1 MNFPRFWSK
10 GEANGF
16 EGWGWS
22 NESLEAANAR
32 GVETALRVAARF
44 ERGELNVPAARYGY
58 ADRPLREEVLREFR
72 DEAGA
77 VSGVITRNSYGCLV
91 LNTAKLMF
99 VDVDFPEPPAAGSGF
114 FGRLF
119 GAKEA
124 VAPANEA
131 TQKAALEQAANWVQR
146 NPGWGWRIYH
156 TRAGLRLMAT
166 HQPFDPTD
174 PVCAAVFEAM
184 NADPLYRRLC
194 QNQQCY
200 RARLTPKP
208 WRCGIQAKP
217 ERWPWKSERH
227 EKRFRAWDESYLAAA
242 GKFATC
248 RLAAEMGSTAIPPA
262 LASLIQIHDETT
274 RVSSGLA
281 LA

>member
-22 NESLEAANAR
+22 NESLEAAKAR
-32 GVETALRVAARF
+32 GIETARRAAARF

-72 DEAGA
+72 DGTGA
-77 VSGVITRNSYGCLV
+77 VSGVITRNSYGCIV

-99 VDVDFPEPPAAGSGF
+99 VDVDFPEPTAAGNGFLGRLLGAKKPAALASEPG
-114 FGRLF
+114 
-119 GAKEA
+119 
-124 VAPANEA
+124 
-131 TQKAALEQAANWVQR
+131 QKALERAANWLQR
-146 NPGWGWRIYH
+146 NPGWGWRIYQ
-156 TRAGLRLMAT
+156 TRAGLRLLAT
-166 HQPFDPTD
+166 HQLMDPAD
-174 PVCAAVFEAM
+174 PVCAAVFEAT

-208 WRCGIQAKP
+208 WRCGIHEKP
-217 ERWPWKSERH
+217 ERWPWKSDRH
-227 EKRFRAWDESYLAAA
+227 EKRFRAWEQRYLAAA
-242 GKFATC
+242 EKFATC
-248 RLAAEMGSTAIPPA
+248 RLAAEYGSTARPPEV
-262 LASLIQIHDETT
+262 ASLIQIHDQAT
-274 RVSSGLA
+274 RASSGLA

>member
-1 MNFPRFWSK
+1 MNFPKFWSK
-10 GEANGF
+10 GEADGF

-22 NESLEAANAR
+22 DISADDAKDH
-32 GVETALRVAARF
+32 GVETARRVAARF

-72 DEAGA
+72 DKAGT
-77 VSGVITRNSYGCLV
+77 VTGVITRNSYGCLV

-99 VDVDFPEPPAAGSGF
+99 VDVDFAGPPATEGGF

-119 GAKEA
+119 GAKKA
-124 VAPANEA
+124 AAPANEA
-131 TQKAALEQAANWVQR
+131 AQIAAMERAENWVQR
-146 NPGWGWRIYH
+146 NPGWGWRIYE

-166 HQPFDPTD
+166 HQFIDPAD
-174 PVCAAVFEAM
+174 PICAAVFEAM

-208 WRCGIQAKP
+208 WRCGIHEKP
-217 ERWPWKSERH
+217 QRWPWKSERH
-227 EKRFRAWDESYLAAA
+227 EKSFRVWDKNYLAAA

-248 RLAAEMGSTAIPPA
+248 RLAAEMGITVISPA

-274 RVSSGLA
+274 RAGSGLA